1 MAHFALLNEKNI
13 VINIIKVDNNSI
25 LDSDGKE
32 NENLGITFCNSL
44 VPGKWIQCSWNST
57 FRNKFPCINTTIYDS
72 ELDAFIDVQ
81 PYPSWIFNKEKLLWE
96 SPILNKY
103 EQYVKKYNFIGAFAY
118 WDESEKKWYFY
129 GPKIYSKDDILKL
142 ETITNKR
149 NKMKRE
155 AGEKEDHPI
164 DFSIILN
171 DDICVYPGD

>member
-13 VINIIKVDNNSI
+13 VINIIKVDNDSI
-25 LDSDGKE
+25 LTPDGKE

-57 FRNKFPCINTTIYDS
+57 FRNKFPCIHTTMYNA
-72 ELDAFIDVQ
+72 ELDAFIDIQ
-81 PYPSWIFNKEKLLWE
+81 PFPSWIFNKDKLIWE
-96 SPILNKY
+96 PPIPNKY
-103 EQYVKKYNFIGAFAY
+103 EEYIKKYNSIGAFAY
-118 WDESEKKWYFY
+118 WDELEKRWIYF
-129 GPKIYSKDDILKL
+129 GPKIYSKDDILRL
-142 ETITNKR
+142 ETIINKQ

>member
-13 VINIIKVDNNSI
+13 VINIIKVDNDFI
-25 LDSDGKE
+25 LTPDGKE

-57 FRNKFPCINTTIYDS
+57 FRNKFPCIHTTMYNP

-81 PYPSWIFNKEKLLWE
+81 PYPSWIFNKDKLVWE

-103 EQYVKKYNFIGAFAY
+103 EEYVKKYNFLGAR
-118 WDESEKKWYFY
+118 EMKEKAAQ
-129 GPKIYSKDDILKL
+129 KI
-142 ETITNKR
+142 E
-149 NKMKRE
+149 E
-155 AGEKEDHPI
+155 GEYPDLS
-164 DFSIILN
+164 DILN